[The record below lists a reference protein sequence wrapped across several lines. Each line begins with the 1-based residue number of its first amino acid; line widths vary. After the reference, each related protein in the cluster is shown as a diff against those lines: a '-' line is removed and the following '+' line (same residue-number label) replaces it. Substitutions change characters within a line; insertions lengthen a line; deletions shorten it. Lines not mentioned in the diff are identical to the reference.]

1 MEELRTPVQR
11 LTKLRESIAVAN
23 RRSRRAWLYLDE
35 ERRWFDL
42 DAASTSSIGAMSIT
56 VLDTYSA
63 MRRILLAPVA
73 DRVDLLRSML
83 EANKGM
89 YRFHPGELDLV
100 AVHLQSSGFPVDRD
114 EERCLDALE
123 TLAAAGAWERM
134 QRALDDALA
143 VLLEAT
149 PGLQAPE
156 ITVLVVLGDPGDK
169 HFMGPCLGL
178 TGFGGISGNI
188 AITLWPYPENV
199 ARLEAT
205 AVHELHHNL
214 RWSPGGVVWDPMTV
228 TVGEHIVGE
237 GLADAF
243 ARQLYGDELGP
254 ARIGVPHLHDDEVFA
269 KVLTGLDVT
278 GMQNFT
284 AWVHGDPGAEHLGV
298 TPVGLPMGAG
308 YAAGNRLVDT
318 YLAAT
323 GQTAAQALH
332 ADASEIIA
340 TTLRLG

>member
-1 MEELRTPVQR
+1 
-11 LTKLRESIAVAN
+11 
-23 RRSRRAWLYLDE
+23 
-35 ERRWFDL
+35 
-42 DAASTSSIGAMSIT
+42 MSIT

-83 EANKGM
+83 EPNSGM
-89 YRFHPGELDLV
+89 YRYYPGDVDLV
-100 AVHLQSSGFPVDRD
+100 AIHRQSSGFPIDRD
-114 EERCLDALE
+114 EARCLDALK

-134 QRALDDALA
+134 RKALDEALA
-143 VLLEAT
+143 VLLEAN
-149 PGLQAPE
+149 PGAKAPD
-156 ITVLVVLGDPGDK
+156 ITVLFALGDPADQ
-169 HFMGPCLGL
+169 HFMGPCLGV

-188 AITLWPYPENV
+188 AITFWPFPENV
-199 ARLEAT
+199 ERLEAT

-214 RWSPGGVVWDPMTV
+214 RFSPGGVVWDPMTV
-228 TVGEHIVGE
+228 TVGEHIVSE

-254 ARIGVPHLHDDEVFA
+254 ARIGVPHLHDDAVFE

-278 GMQNFT
+278 GMENFT
-284 AWVHGDPGAEHLGV
+284 AWVHGDVGAEHLGV

-332 ADASEIIA
+332 ADSAEIIA
-340 TTLRLG
+340 TTLRGR

>member
-1 MEELRTPVQR
+1 M
-11 LTKLRESIAVAN
+11 SIA
-23 RRSRRAWLYLDE
+23 
-35 ERRWFDL
+35 
-42 DAASTSSIGAMSIT
+42 
-56 VLDTYSA
+56 VLDTYST
-63 MRRILLAPVA
+63 MRQVLLAPVP

-83 EANKGM
+83 EPTRDM
-89 YRFHPGELDLV
+89 YRYYPGEVDLV
-100 AVHLQSSGFPVDRD
+100 AMHREVSGFPIDRD
-114 EERCLDALE
+114 GERCLDALE

-134 QRALDDALA
+134 QHALDAALT

-149 PGLQAPE
+149 PGMEAPD
-156 ITVLVVLGDPGDK
+156 ITVLFVLGDPGDE
-169 HFMGPCLGL
+169 HFMGPCRGV
-178 TGFGGISGNI
+178 TAFGGISGHI
-188 AITLWPYPENV
+188 VITLWPFPENV
-199 ARLEAT
+199 ARLEPT

-214 RWSPGGVVWDPMTV
+214 RYGPGGVVWDPMTV
-228 TVGEHIVGE
+228 TVGEQIVSE

-254 ARIGVPHLHDDEVFA
+254 TRIGLPHLHDDKIFR

-284 AWVHGDPGAEHLGV
+284 AWVHGDPSAERFGL

-323 GQTAAQALH
+323 GQTAAQALR
-332 ADASEIIA
+332 AGSAEIIA
-340 TTLRLG
+340 TTLRRG